1 MPTIEFRT
9 FHDKSHD
16 LFRPVAFKDLQPDW
30 WRKMKIRVD
39 HRGRIVQ
46 TIKSCPSMLDWLTM
60 GYYIVASEDIPIR
73 NGSDWDYLTVVKD
86 LLQRK
91 YKTFLLHTLLHNS

>member
-16 LFRPVAFKDLQPDW
+16 LFRPVAAKDLQPDW

-39 HRGRIVQ
+39 HRGRVVQ
-46 TIKSCPSMLDWLTM
+46 TFFPRDRSFHLPGDVVL
-60 GYYIVASEDIPIR
+60 IVLATER
-73 NGSDWDYLTVVKD
+73 EVAR
-86 LLQRK
+86 Q
-91 YKTFLLHTLLHNS
+91 

>member
-1 MPTIEFRT
+1 MI
-9 FHDKSHD
+9 SHMIYSD
-16 LFRPVAFKDLQPDW
+16 QLQFKDLQPDW

-60 GYYIVASEDIPIR
+60 GYYIVASR
-73 NGSDWDYLTVVKD
+73 RYSD
-86 LLQRK
+86 
-91 YKTFLLHTLLHNS
+91 